1 MNKYVKIGL
10 ALLLAASVL
19 FLCGTVVFF
28 IEKEN
33 EKEKRISLE
42 SQLKETMDE
51 KELIEK
57 DLDELKTVNRDL
69 EVRLSSA
76 KEEAR
81 RIASELIIEKESK
94 ARFETRFIE
103 EKEKREEMAVDLMK
117 EKDERLGLMEKLSKA
132 EESYRDIKKQFQI
145 LVEAKETLEYKIK
158 GMLSKKGI
166 NLGKIEVKS
175 RYNNEAQDDIQK
187 KKEIAPVP
195 AKKTIKTGDVLVVN
209 KKFNFVVSNI
219 GKLDGVDIGTE
230 IDIYRGE
237 RFIAKT
243 KIEKLYDSMS
253 AATILPEYKDV
264 RIREG
269 DQARILF

>member
-1 MNKYVKIGL
+1 
-10 ALLLAASVL
+10 
-19 FLCGTVVFF
+19 
-28 IEKEN
+28 
-33 EKEKRISLE
+33 
-42 SQLKETMDE
+42 
-51 KELIEK
+51 
-57 DLDELKTVNRDL
+57 
-69 EVRLSSA
+69 
-76 KEEAR
+76 
-81 RIASELIIEKESK
+81 
-94 ARFETRFIE
+94 
-103 EKEKREEMAVDLMK
+103 
-117 EKDERLGLMEKLSKA
+117 
-132 EESYRDIKKQFQI
+132 
-145 LVEAKETLEYKIK
+145 
-158 GMLSKKGI
+158 MLSKKGI